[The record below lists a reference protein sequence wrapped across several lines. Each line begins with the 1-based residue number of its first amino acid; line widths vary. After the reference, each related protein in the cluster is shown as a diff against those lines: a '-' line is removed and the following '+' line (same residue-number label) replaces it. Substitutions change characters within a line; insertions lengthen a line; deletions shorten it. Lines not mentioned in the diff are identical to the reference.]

1 MRLSARKC
9 GTQSQKACQSINEPS
24 TGFHR
29 DNYNDN
35 DNDNDE
41 DDEQGK
47 GYSWK
52 VSLVDTP

>member
-24 TGFHR
+24 TGLHR

-35 DNDNDE
+35 DNDMMKTMSKAKVIL
-41 DDEQGK
+41 GK
-47 GYSWK
+47 Y
-52 VSLVDTP
+52 P